1 MDGIA
6 TDPISQTPDCAESI
20 HRINNIIQQQ
30 ILLNAKL
37 KRTLKTSGLNQCDGL
52 MSQLDAVTEELMR
65 YGQLPTI
72 KRQFHLNAS

>member
-6 TDPISQTPDCAESI
+6 TDLIAQASAESI

-37 KRTLKTSGLNQCDGL
+37 KRTLKTSGLSHCDSL
-52 MSQLDAVTEELMR
+52 LNQLDAVTVELMQ
-65 YGQLPTI
+65 YGQHPDN
-72 KRQFHLNAS
+72 KPQFRRNAS

>member
-6 TDPISQTPDCAESI
+6 TDPIAHRPNCAESI

-37 KRTLKTSGLNQCDGL
+37 KRTLKTSGLNHCDHL
-52 MSQLDAVTEELMR
+52 LNQLDAVTEELMR
-65 YGQLPTI
+65 YGQLPDI